1 MLQLPNIY
9 ILKGDDIQ
17 MLGYGCSACE
27 THSADGMGIAV
38 LGSSCDC
45 KESVCYQAAN
55 EAWSEVY
62 ITQLVMP

>member
-1 MLQLPNIY
+1 
-9 ILKGDDIQ
+9 
-17 MLGYGCSACE
+17 MLGFGCSACE

-62 ITQLVMP
+62 ITKLVMP